1 MHHQTCPIF
10 FLKCPILL
18 ILVSLSF
25 GAQIKLPNICMFR
38 NPLPQLFSFQ
48 NIITHVFAVENSVKK
63 CAQKIVVWKI
73 GPKKLKCEKLCPKNG
88 SVKNCDTFVSLK
100 RGTLHFVCL
109 SRDNAVILF
118 DTALNDPYLV
128 MVSNPADLS
137 RLFFLCVSFSNW
149 AMPSMRARFS
159 ASHCSNRQY

>member
-1 MHHQTCPIF
+1 M
-10 FLKCPILL
+10 
-18 ILVSLSF
+18 
-25 GAQIKLPNICMFR
+25 
-38 NPLPQLFSFQ
+38 
-48 NIITHVFAVENSVKK
+48 
-63 CAQKIVVWKI
+63 
-73 GPKKLKCEKLCPKNG
+73 
-88 SVKNCDTFVSLK
+88 KNCDTFVSLK

-109 SRDNAVILF
+109 SRDNAAILF

-159 ASHCSNRQY
+159 ASHCSNRQYWIRRSQGGMEGNISIARVVQ